1 MSKGQIRRKHAGGA
15 EGGERAP
22 ASSPRAAASSRAAA
36 AGRSPRAARPA
47 SPRPASPRAA
57 SSRPGASGRSG
68 SEGAEAA
75 TRPAR
80 GSSAGLLT
88 GVVVAV
94 GVLLLLYVLAWTLP
108 QLGAAAGTLLPE
120 LRPAGFG
127 RQEIASS
134 ASALGDAGLEQYRY
148 VHRTS
153 GLFAPVLLA
162 LGWLG
167 MIALSLPKGAL
178 RWLMWLVPV
187 LFAAVY
193 LAGGQAVDA
202 ALADPGAGPV
212 ALASALVLARW
223 VLMLALLVQ
232 GAWLFVRLVRS
243 KVDAFSRGE
252 LV

>member
-1 MSKGQIRRKHAGGA
+1 MSKGQIRRKHA
-15 EGGERAP
+15 ERADGGGP
-22 ASSPRAAASSRAAA
+22 PSRTATAGRSPGAARPASSRAA
-36 AGRSPRAARPA
+36 SSRPGP
-47 SPRPASPRAA
+47 SRAA
-57 SSRPGASGRSG
+57 SSRPGASPAAGRPG
-68 SEGAEAA
+68 AEGADAA
-75 TRPAR
+75 ARPAK

-88 GVVVAV
+88 GVVVAI
-94 GVLLLLYVLAWTLP
+94 GVLFLLYVLAWTLP

-120 LRPAGFG
+120 LRPTGFG

-134 ASALGDAGLEQYRY
+134 ASALGDGGLEQYRY

-193 LAGGQAVDA
+193 LAGGHAVDA

-212 ALASALVLARW
+212 ALASALVVARW
-223 VLMLALLVQ
+223 VLMLALLAQ